1 MTQTQQTVPSTLS
14 SNKLRMSSSGMPSKT
29 APSSQRLAASNVV
42 QASHRSAKSVRT
54 ARTAQ
59 KPHLKSL
66 RLAAKQK
73 TTTSPSGPS
82 GPSGPSKPAR
92 LAAKATQKQVATSSS
107 SPLNTPLT
115 TPLVLSSKSKV
126 SMQSTKS
133 KAKIALIQ
141 RAHAI
146 QRRKA
151 EATRLAKL
159 SEKRQSTVQLQQ
171 QHQKAAQQKATN
183 IKLKQT
189 LAPAWQRINLLSN
202 QPALQRLAALLNN
215 NKPVTSIQLA
225 APTSTQLV
233 DYNQASNSVTVA
245 PLAVGLL
252 AVGGLA
258 WGAVSLWLFIW
269 SIMLF
274 VKTGVFQRPNTKEYS
289 FAVATLVLFL
299 VPFPPANLAAFIMA
313 CIGIHNMR
321 KKVAS
326 SNY

>member
-1 MTQTQQTVPSTLS
+1 MTQTQQSVPSTLS

-59 KPHLKSL
+59 KPQLKSL

-73 TTTSPSGPS
+73 TTTN
-82 GPSGPSKPAR
+82 PSGPSKPAR
-92 LAAKATQKQVATSSS
+92 LATKATQKQVATSSS

-183 IKLKQT
+183 IKLKQK

-215 NKPVTSIQLA
+215 NKPVSSIQLA

>member
-1 MTQTQQTVPSTLS
+1 MSMTQTQQSVPSTLS

-59 KPHLKSL
+59 KPQLKSL

-73 TTTSPSGPS
+73 TTTN
-82 GPSGPSKPAR
+82 PSGPSKPAR
-92 LAAKATQKQVATSSS
+92 LATKATQKQVATSSS

-183 IKLKQT
+183 IKLKQK

-215 NKPVTSIQLA
+215 NKPVSSIQLA